1 MKTLLNLLFVCVA
14 GLSLSACA
22 DGLGDFDTAPPYAN
36 ERTAVHDSGYGKNQP
51 APAPAP
57 VVEAPMCKAC
67 EDCTPYK
74 NRVAALEAELAA
86 CREASNRVRD
96 AYSDELKK

>member
-22 DGLGDFDTAPPYAN
+22 NGLGDVDTAPPYAA
-36 ERTAVHDSGYGKNQP
+36 ERTAVHDSASGRNQ
-51 APAPAP
+51 PAPAP
-57 VVEAPMCKAC
+57 VVEKAPMCKPC

-96 AYSDELKK
+96 AYQDELKK